1 MTWLIFFEILYV
13 VFILLVCIRVVLD
26 TRSTTKTLAYIL
38 LVIFLPVAGILIYF
52 SFGVNYRKRKIYN
65 KNIFDDI
72 TFEKKLGRFI
82 RYKSMEIIDG
92 DNLAIKKF
100 NPLSK
105 LVLNQSLSPITTG
118 NEVKLLLNGEN
129 KFPEVFKALQDAKN
143 HIHIEYYIFED
154 DIIGRRIIDLLLK
167 KSREGVKV
175 RFIYDDFGSRSIRKT
190 QVARLREAGIE
201 AFPFYK
207 IKLIYLANRLNYRNH
222 RKIIVIDGHTGFV
235 GGINVSDKYINSP
248 ESKNTV
254 FWRDTHIKLQG
265 PAVSSLQYIFMGD
278 WNYCSFQTLAAD
290 VEFFPFPE
298 KAEPFGDKIV
308 QIAFSGPD
316 SDSPLIQHSIAQAI
330 ALAKEEVLITTPYFI
345 PGESLI
351 DSLLV
356 AAWGGIKIKILVP
369 QNSDSK
375 LVNFAA
381 RSNYKML
388 LHAGVEI
395 YTYYKGFVHAK
406 TLVADKQL
414 AMVGTANMDIRSFD
428 LNFEVNAL
436 IYDQDTAEELTS
448 VFYEDL
454 KHATKIDPEEW
465 KNRSM
470 GIQLMEKIA
479 GLLSPML

>member
-1 MTWLIFFEILYV
+1 MTWLLFFEILYIIL
-13 VFILLVCIRVVLD
+13 ILLVCVRIILD
-26 TRSTTKTLAYIL
+26 TRSTTKTLAYVL
-38 LVIFLPVAGILIYF
+38 MVIFLPIAGILIYF

-72 TFEKKLGRFI
+72 DFEKKLGRFI
-82 RYKSMEIIDG
+82 RFKSKEIIDG
-92 DNLAIKKF
+92 DSLEIIKF
-100 NPLSK
+100 NKLAK

-129 KFPEVFKALQDAKN
+129 KFPEVFSALETAKN
-143 HIHIEYYIFED
+143 HIHIEYYIYED
-154 DIIGRRIIDLLLK
+154 DLIGRKIIDLLIK
-167 KSREGVKV
+167 KSNEGVKV

-190 QVARLREAGIE
+190 QVARLKEAGIE

-222 RKIIVIDGHTGFV
+222 RKIIVVDGATGFV
-235 GGINVSDKYINSP
+235 GGINVSDKYINSGGDP
-248 ESKNTV
+248 
-254 FWRDTHIKLQG
+254 FWRDTHLRLEG

-278 WNYCSFQTLAAD
+278 WNYCSSQTLEAD
-290 VEFFPFPE
+290 IDFFPFPE
-298 KAEPFGDKIV
+298 KTEPRGEKIV

-316 SDSPLIQHSIAQAI
+316 SDSPLIQHSIAQTI
-330 ALAKEEVLITTPYFI
+330 SSAKEEVLITTPYFI

-351 DSLLV
+351 DALLIASWSGV
-356 AAWGGIKIKILVP
+356 KVKILVP
-369 QNSDSK
+369 EKSDSN

-381 RSNYKML
+381 RSNYKL
-388 LHAGVEI
+388 LLNAGVEI

-414 AMVGTANMDIRSFD
+414 AMVGTANMDMRSFD

-436 IYDQDTAEELTS
+436 IYNTETAIELS
-448 VFYEDL
+448 HAFYEDL
-454 KHATKIDPEEW
+454 KHANKIDPLAW

-470 GIQLMEKIA
+470 GIQLLEKIA

>member
-1 MTWLIFFEILYV
+1 MTWLLFFEILYII
-13 VFILLVCIRVVLD
+13 FILLVCVRVVLD

-38 LVIFLPVAGILIYF
+38 LVIFVPIAGILIYF

-92 DNLAIKKF
+92 DYPSIKRFNALA
-100 NPLSK
+100 K
-105 LVLNQSLSPITTG
+105 LVLNQSLSPITAA

-129 KFPEVFKALQDAKN
+129 KFPEVFRALENAKN

-154 DIIGRRIIDLLLK
+154 DIIGRKIIDLLIK
-167 KSREGVKV
+167 KSEEGVKI

-190 QVARLREAGIE
+190 QVARLRAAGIE

-222 RKIIVIDGHTGFV
+222 RKIIVVDGTVGFV
-235 GGINVSDKYINSP
+235 GGINVSDKYINSG
-248 ESKNTV
+248 EGL
-254 FWRDTHIKLQG
+254 FWRDTHLRLQG
-265 PAVSSLQYIFMGD
+265 PSVSSLQYIFMGD
-278 WNYCSFQTLAAD
+278 WNYCSFQTLEANVD
-290 VEFFPFPE
+290 FFPFPE
-298 KAEPFGDKIV
+298 KAEPLGDKIV

-330 ALAKEEVLITTPYFI
+330 ASAKEEVLITTPYFI

-351 DSLLV
+351 DSLLI

-369 QNSDSK
+369 EKSDSN

-381 RSNYKML
+381 RSNYKL
-388 LHAGVEI
+388 LLNAGVEI

-414 AMVGTANMDIRSFD
+414 AIIGSANMDIRSFD

-436 IYDQDTAEELTS
+436 IYDQETAEELAG

-454 KHATKIDPEEW
+454 KYANKIDPIEW
-465 KNRSM
+465 RKRPLR
-470 GIQLMEKIA
+470 IQLMEKIA

>member
-1 MTWLIFFEILYV
+1 MTWLLFFEILYIIL
-13 VFILLVCIRVVLD
+13 ILLVCVRIILD
-26 TRSTTKTLAYIL
+26 TRSTTKTLAYVL
-38 LVIFLPVAGILIYF
+38 MVIFLPIAGILIYF

-72 TFEKKLGRFI
+72 DFEKKLGRFI
-82 RYKSMEIIDG
+82 RFKSKEIIDG
-92 DNLAIKKF
+92 DSLEIIKF
-100 NPLSK
+100 NKLAK

-129 KFPEVFKALQDAKN
+129 KFPEVFSALEAAKN
-143 HIHIEYYIFED
+143 HIHIEYYIYED
-154 DIIGRRIIDLLLK
+154 DRIGRKIIDLLIK
-167 KSREGVKV
+167 KSNEGVKV

-190 QVARLREAGIE
+190 QVARLKEAGIE

-222 RKIIVIDGHTGFV
+222 RKIIVVDGATGFV
-235 GGINVSDKYINSP
+235 GGINVSDKYINSGGDL
-248 ESKNTV
+248 
-254 FWRDTHIKLQG
+254 FWRDTHLRLEG

-278 WNYCSFQTLAAD
+278 WNYCSSQTLEAD
-290 VEFFPFPE
+290 IDFFPFPE
-298 KAEPFGDKIV
+298 KTEPRGKKIV

-316 SDSPLIQHSIAQAI
+316 SDSPLIQHSIAQTI
-330 ALAKEEVLITTPYFI
+330 SSAKEEVLITTPYFI

-351 DSLLV
+351 DALLIASWSGV
-356 AAWGGIKIKILVP
+356 KVKILVP
-369 QNSDSK
+369 EKSDSN

-381 RSNYKML
+381 RSNYKL
-388 LHAGVEI
+388 LLNAGVEI

-436 IYDQDTAEELTS
+436 IYNTETAIELS
-448 VFYEDL
+448 HAFYEDL
-454 KHATKIDPEEW
+454 KYANKIDPLAW

-470 GIQLMEKIA
+470 GIQLLEKIA